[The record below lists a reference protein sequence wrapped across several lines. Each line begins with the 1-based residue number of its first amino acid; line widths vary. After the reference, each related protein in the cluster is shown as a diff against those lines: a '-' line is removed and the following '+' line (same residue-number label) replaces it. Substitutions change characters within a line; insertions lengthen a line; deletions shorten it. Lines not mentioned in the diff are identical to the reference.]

1 MLFDYF
7 CRITYTN
14 MQKSNL
20 LFALILGLSITFI
33 ACSKEDKDSNTNTN
47 VTLPAGVQD
56 TVTSFMVFFTNTT
69 DSSAEVAS
77 YDDPDGPGPKQPN
90 VGGVTL
96 NKNTTYKVTFFIEDA
111 TNPSKIAYLHTKIKN
126 NAKDYKICTS
136 NPLGINITAKDS
148 DGTFPI
154 GLINDLVTSSTL
166 GSDNMNF
173 TVKYQ
178 KSVKNGQCAPGVVYY
193 SCNIP
198 ISVQ

>member
-7 CRITYTN
+7 CINSYTN
-14 MQKSNL
+14 MQKSYI
-20 LFALILGLSITFI
+20 LFALILGLSLTFI
-33 ACSKEDKDSNTNTN
+33 ACNKEDNNSTNNTN
-47 VTLPAGVQD
+47 VALPAGVQD

-69 DSSAEVAS
+69 DSSVEVAS
-77 YDDPDGPGPKQPN
+77 YDDPDGPGPKSPN
-90 VGGVTL
+90 IGGVTL
-96 NKNTTYKVTFFIEDA
+96 NKNASYKVTFFIEDA
-111 TNPSKIAYLHTKIKN
+111 TNPSQIAYLHTKIKN
-126 NAKDYKICTS
+126 NGKDYKICTS
-136 NPLGINITAKDS
+136 NPLGMSVTAKDS

-154 GLINDLVTSSTL
+154 GLLNDLVTTGTL

-178 KSVKNGQCAPGVVYY
+178 KSVKNGQCSPGVVYY

>member
-1 MLFDYF
+1 
-7 CRITYTN
+7 
-14 MQKSNL
+14 MQKTNL

-33 ACSKEDKDSNTNTN
+33 ACSKEDKSNTDTT

-56 TVTSFMVFFTNTT
+56 TVTSFMVFFTNTI

-77 YDDPDGPGPKQPN
+77 YDDPDGPGPKSPN
-90 VGGVTL
+90 IGGVTL
-96 NKNTTYKVTFFIEDA
+96 NKNASYKITFFIEDA
-111 TNPSKIAYLHTKIKN
+111 TNPSKITYLDTKIKN
-126 NAKDYKICTS
+126 NGKEYKICTS
-136 NPLGINITAKDS
+136 NPLGINVTAKDS

-154 GLINDLVTSSTL
+154 GLVNDLLTSSTI

-178 KSVKNGQCAPGVVYY
+178 KSVKNGQCSPGVVYF